1 MKYDE
6 FIKHVQSAAQ
16 IESRDDAKRAIQVTF
31 AMLAQRIYGK
41 EAEDLASQLPEE
53 MAQYLRGDEGEN
65 GEYLSLKKFYERVA
79 QKEGVDGPTAAI
91 HVRAVLS
98 VLQQAVTPGQFSHIR
113 ANLPGE
119 YRELFA
125 AQSVK

>member
-98 VLQQAVTPGQFSHIR
+98 VLQKAVTPGQFSHIR
-113 ANLPGE
+113 ANLPSE
-119 YRELFA
+119 YRELFV

>member
-113 ANLPGE
+113 ANLPSE
-119 YRELFA
+119 YRELFV